1 MSNSDIRKIAAFTP
15 IAWAFIV
22 FLYTPLL
29 SLVIFSFNT
38 GRSVTVWQG
47 FSIEWYQRLLANDSL
62 LQALQ
67 NSLLIALVSA
77 GIGTVL
83 SLFAAIAF
91 VRGPDFKGKQR
102 IFGFLSLPLM
112 VPEIVTAVAT
122 LSFFS
127 FLDLK
132 LGLLNIIIAHTVF
145 CIPFSF
151 MPILG
156 RITGLNDE
164 LEQAASDLYAKPV
177 QVFIL
182 ITVPLLLPGIIAG
195 FMMAFVVSMDD
206 FIITLMISQAGS
218 TTLPVYIYSM
228 VKVGLTPEV
237 NAVSSVVLLFSV
249 MMVLLSRF
257 IQKK

>member
-1 MSNSDIRKIAAFTP
+1 MSSSDIRKIGFFTP
-15 IAWAFIV
+15 IAWAFII
-22 FLYTPLL
+22 FLYMPLV

-38 GRSVTVWQG
+38 GRSITVWQG
-47 FSIEWYQRLLANDSL
+47 FSFEWYARLLENQSL
-62 LQALQ
+62 LDALR
-67 NSLLIALVSA
+67 NSLIIALVAA
-77 GIGTVL
+77 GVGTVL

-91 VRGPDFKGKQR
+91 VRGPHFPGKER
-102 IFGFLSLPLM
+102 VFSFLSLPLM

-127 FLDLK
+127 LLELR

-164 LEQAASDLYAKPV
+164 LEQAASDLYATPV
-177 QVFIL
+177 RVFRL
-182 ITVPLLLPGIIAG
+182 VTVPLLMPGIIAG

-249 MMVLLSRF
+249 VLVLVSRF